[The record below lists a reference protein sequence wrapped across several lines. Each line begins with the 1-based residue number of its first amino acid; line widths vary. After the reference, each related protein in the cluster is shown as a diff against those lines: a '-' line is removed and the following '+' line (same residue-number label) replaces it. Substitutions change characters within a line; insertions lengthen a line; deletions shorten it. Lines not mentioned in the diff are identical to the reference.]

1 MKYEIKNIA
10 GIDCIFA
17 PMEDS
22 HSITIK
28 IYCKAGSYY
37 EDEKHNGISH
47 FLEHMFFKGGKK
59 YQTPKEVS
67 LAIDK
72 IGGDFNAF
80 TSEEKVAYYVKCAP
94 NYREVAFD
102 VLSDMMVFARF
113 DPEEMEK
120 EKGVVIQELKM
131 YEDEPRDVLEQKRG
145 EWYYGKNNYG
155 RPVI

>member
-1 MKYEIKNIA
+1 MFSIEKI
-10 GIDCIFA
+10 GGVDCIFA

-80 TSEEKVAYYVKCAP
+80 TSEEKVAYYVRCAP
-94 NYREVAFD
+94 NYRETAFD

-113 DPEEMEK
+113 DTEEMEK

-131 YEDEPRDVLEQKRG
+131 YEDEPRDVLEQNRG
-145 EWYYGKNNYG
+145 EWFF
-155 RPVI
+155 